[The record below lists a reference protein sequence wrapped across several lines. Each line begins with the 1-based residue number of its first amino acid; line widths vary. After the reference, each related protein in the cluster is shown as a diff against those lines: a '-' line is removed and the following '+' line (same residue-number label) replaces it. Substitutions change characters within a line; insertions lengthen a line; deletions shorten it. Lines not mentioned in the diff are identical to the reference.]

1 MDAITQDVRYAFR
14 RLRKSP
20 AFSVIAVLTLAL
32 GIGANTAI
40 FSVVNA
46 VLLRPLPFR
55 EPSQLVFLRE
65 AAAKMDNGY
74 SGLSTSIPNVEDYR
88 QQHAFDLLSI
98 WTAQSVNLTGQ
109 EKPDRVVGSFVSSNF
124 FQLFEVNPQ
133 LGRSF
138 TPHDERPGAER
149 EVVLSYGTWKTR
161 FGGDANILGRQ
172 LTLNGEPFTVIGVMP
187 ASFISPL
194 SDMDVWLPIQYYPNY
209 QYDRANKSQLALGRI
224 HSGVSR
230 TEAREQLNVIA
241 QRLAKDY
248 PQANSGIH
256 IELVGLQ
263 EFQVQNIRPALL
275 VLLGAVGLILLI
287 ASSNIANLLLARS
300 VARSREIAV
309 RIALGASRRDLIQQL
324 LAEAL
329 LLSIAG
335 GICGLL
341 LSKWGI
347 VVLLKLSP
355 VTLPLIDSPSL
366 NAQVLGFTAAVS
378 LLTGILFGLLPA
390 LQSSNPDLRNSLSAG
405 GRTAGESAGSNRLRG
420 AFVIAQMAISVV
432 LLVGAGL
439 LIRTF
444 YNLLQVDPGFN
455 SQNLLTAEYRMPR
468 TKYPTIQAQWNF
480 HREVVRNAQQ
490 IPGVVSAA
498 IIGGL
503 PFSGNFGEASFTL
516 PEMAPVEHGQEPK
529 AIVNFASPEYFSTI
543 GIPLLQGRG
552 FDERDTHDSPRVAV
566 ISRTFAQRYWPNQDP
581 LGKPIHIVDDK
592 SSDATVIGVVGDVK
606 QLSTRDENR
615 PYIYF
620 PIPQNDRQIFG
631 TLVLRTA
638 VPPETLRENLR
649 QAIWRVD
656 PDQPVWKIR
665 TVQYLIDRDLSPDK
679 FVMTLMIC
687 FAGLALL
694 LTAIGTYGVISYSV
708 TQRTQE
714 IGVRMALGATSGDV
728 LRLVVQRGITMAG
741 LGAAI
746 GALGAFAG
754 GRFVRRLL
762 YGVSATD
769 PLTFVCVLAVLI
781 TIAFLACYLP
791 ARRAA
796 RVDPMI
802 ALRYE

>member
-1 MDAITQDVRYAFR
+1 MDAIAQDVRYAFR

-20 AFSVIAVLTLAL
+20 AFTIIAVLTLAL

-55 EPSQLVFLRE
+55 DPGQLVFLRE
-65 AAAKMDNGY
+65 AQGRTDNGF
-74 SGLSTSIPNVEDYR
+74 SGLATSVPNVEDYR
-88 QQHAFDLLSI
+88 QQQHAFDVIAI

-124 FQLFEVNPQ
+124 FQLFEVSPQ
-133 LGRSF
+133 MGRSF
-138 TPHDERPGAER
+138 TPHDEKPGAER
-149 EVVLSYGTWKTR
+149 EVVLSYGTWQSR
-161 FGGDANILGRQ
+161 FGADPNILGRS
-172 LTLNGEPFTVIGVMP
+172 LTLNGESFTVVGVLP
-187 ASFISPL
+187 SSFQFPL
-194 SDMDVWLPIQYYPNY
+194 SDIDVWLPIQVYPNY
-209 QYDRANKSQLALGRI
+209 KYDRADKSQLAIGRI
-224 HSGVSR
+224 HSGISR
-230 TEAREQLNVIA
+230 AEAREQLNVIT
-241 QRLAKDY
+241 QRLAKED
-248 PQANSGIH
+248 PRANAGLH
-256 IELVGLQ
+256 MELVGLQ
-263 EFQVQNIRPALL
+263 ELMVQNIRPALL

-309 RIALGASRRDLIQQL
+309 RVALGASRRDLIQQL

-335 GICGLL
+335 GVCGLL
-341 LSKWGI
+341 LAKWGL

-355 VTLPLIDSPSL
+355 VTLPLIVSPSL

-390 LQSSNPDLRNSLSAG
+390 LQSSNPDLRNALGAG
-405 GRTAGESAGSNRLRG
+405 GRTAGENAGSNRLRG

-444 YNLLQVDPGFN
+444 SNLMHVDPGFN

-468 TKYPTIQAQWNF
+468 NKYSTIDAQWNF
-480 HREVVRNAQQ
+480 HRQVIHNAQQ
-490 IPGVVSAA
+490 IPGVISAA
-498 IIGGL
+498 VVGGL
-503 PFSGNFGEASFTL
+503 PFSGNYGESGFTL
-516 PEMAPVEHGQEPK
+516 PEMGPVERGQEPR
-529 AIVNFASPEYFSTI
+529 AIVNFASPEYLSTI
-543 GIPLLQGRG
+543 GVPLLQGRG
-552 FDERDTHDSPRVAV
+552 LDERDTHDSPRVTV
-566 ISRTFAQRYWPNQDP
+566 ISRTFAQRYWPNQDAI
-581 LGKPIHIVDDK
+581 GKRVQVVDGK
-592 SSDATVIGVVGDVK
+592 FDATVVGVVGDVK

-615 PYIYF
+615 PYMYF

-649 QAIWRVD
+649 QAIWKVD

-665 TVQYLIDRDLSPDK
+665 TVQYLIDRDLSSDK
-679 FVMTLMIC
+679 FVMTLMIA

-694 LTAIGTYGVISYSV
+694 LTALGTYGVISYSV

-714 IGVRMALGATSGDV
+714 IGVRMALGATSRDV
-728 LRLVVQRGITMAG
+728 LKLVVQRGIVLAVV
-741 LGAAI
+741 GAVI

-754 GRFVRRLL
+754 GRFVQKLL
-762 YGVSATD
+762 YGVKAND
-769 PLTFVCVLAVLI
+769 PLTFFCVLMTLI
-781 TIAFLACYLP
+781 VIAFLACYLP

>member
-1 MDAITQDVRYAFR
+1 MDAIVQDVRYAFR

-20 AFSVIAVLTLAL
+20 AFTVIAVLTLTL

-46 VLLRPLPFR
+46 VLLRSLPFR
-55 EPSQLVFLRE
+55 DPSQLVFLRE
-65 AAAKMDNGY
+65 AAAKMDNGF

-98 WTAQSVNLTGQ
+98 WVAQSVNLTGQ
-109 EKPDRVVGSFVSSNF
+109 EKPDRVVGGFVSSNF
-124 FQLFEVNPQ
+124 FQLFEVTPQ

-138 TPHDERPGAER
+138 TPHDERPGADR

-172 LTLNGEPFTVIGVMP
+172 LTLNGEPFTVVGVLP
-187 ASFISPL
+187 STFTFVFG
-194 SDMDVWLPIQYYPNY
+194 DMDVWLPIQFYPNY
-209 QYDRANKSQLALGRI
+209 KYDRANKSQLALGRI
-224 HSGVSR
+224 HGGTSR
-230 TEAREQLNVIA
+230 AEAREQLNVIA

-248 PQANSGIH
+248 PQANIGIH

-263 EFQVQNIRPALL
+263 ELQVQNIRPALL

-300 VARSREIAV
+300 VGRSREIAV
-309 RIALGASRRDLIQQL
+309 RVALGASRRDLIQQL

-329 LLSIAG
+329 LLSLAG
-335 GICGLL
+335 GVCGLL
-341 LSKWGI
+341 LAKWGI
-347 VVLLKLSP
+347 QFLLKLSP
-355 VTLPLIDSPSL
+355 VNLPFIESPSL
-366 NAQVLGFTAAVS
+366 DGHLLGFTAVVS

-390 LQSSNPDLRNSLSAG
+390 LQSSNPDLRNALGAG

-444 YNLLQVDPGFN
+444 YNLLHVDPGF
-455 SQNLLTAEYRMPR
+455 SPQNLLTAEYRMPR
-468 TKYPTIQAQWNF
+468 NKYPNIQVQWNF
-480 HREVVRNAQQ
+480 HHQVIHNAQE
-490 IPGVVSAA
+490 IPGVLSAA
-498 IIGGL
+498 VVGGL
-503 PFSGNFGEASFTL
+503 PFSGNFGEASFTV
-516 PEMAPVEHGQEPK
+516 PEMGPLEHGQEPR
-529 AIVNFASPEYFSTI
+529 AIVNYASPEYFSTI
-543 GIPLLQGRG
+543 GVPLFQGRG
-552 FDERDTHDSPRVAV
+552 FDERDTHDSLRVAV
-566 ISRTFAQRYWPNQDP
+566 ISRTLAQRYWPNQDP
-581 LGKPIHIVDDK
+581 LGRRVHMVDDNFD
-592 SSDATVIGVVGDVK
+592 STVIGVVGDVK

-638 VPPETLRENLR
+638 LPPETLAENLR
-649 QAIWRVD
+649 QAIWKVD

-665 TVQYLIDRDLSPDK
+665 TVEYLINRDLSPDK
-679 FVMTLMIC
+679 FVMTLMIA

-728 LRLVVQRGITMAG
+728 LRLVVQRGITLAV
-741 LGAAI
+741 LGAAV
-746 GALGAFAG
+746 GAMGAFAG
-754 GRFVRRLL
+754 GRFVRKLL
-762 YGVSATD
+762 FGVSASD
-769 PLTFVCVLAVLI
+769 PLTFFCVLVVLI
-781 TIAFLACYLP
+781 AIAFLACYLP

-796 RVDPMI
+796 SVDPMI

>member
-1 MDAITQDVRYAFR
+1 MDAIFQDVRYAFR

-20 AFSVIAVLTLAL
+20 AFTVIAVLTLAL

-55 EPSQLVFLRE
+55 DPGQLVFLRE
-65 AAAKMDNGY
+65 AAAKIDNGF
-74 SGLSTSIPNVEDYR
+74 SGMSTSVPNVEDYR

-109 EKPDRVVGSFVSSNF
+109 EKPDRLVGSFVSSNF
-124 FQLFEVNPQ
+124 FQLFEVTPQ
-133 LGRSF
+133 LGRTF

-172 LTLNGEPFTVIGVMP
+172 LTLNGEPFTVIGVLP
-187 ASFISPL
+187 STFTFPL
-194 SDMDVWLPIQYYPNY
+194 SDMDIWLPIQYYPNY
-209 QYDRANKSQLALGRI
+209 RFDRAEKSQLAIGRI
-224 HSGVSR
+224 HSGISR
-230 TEAREQLNVIA
+230 AAANEQLNVIA
-241 QRLAKDY
+241 QRLARDY
-248 PQANSGIH
+248 PQANAGIH
-256 IELVGLQ
+256 IELVGVQ
-263 EFQVQNIRPALL
+263 ELTVQNIRPALL

-300 VARSREIAV
+300 VVRGKEIAV
-309 RIALGASRRDLIQQL
+309 RVALGASRRDLIQQL

-329 LLSIAG
+329 LLSLAG
-335 GICGLL
+335 GVCGVLL
-341 LSKWGI
+341 AKWGI
-347 VVLLKLSP
+347 QFLLKLSP
-355 VTLPLIDSPSL
+355 VNLPFIESPSL
-366 NAQVLGFTAAVS
+366 NLEVLAFTAVVS
-378 LLTGILFGLLPA
+378 LLAGILFGLLPA
-390 LQSSNPDLRNSLSAG
+390 LQSSNPDLRSALG
-405 GRTAGESAGSNRLRG
+405 ASGRTAGESAGSNRLRG

-444 YNLLQVDPGFN
+444 YNLMHVDPGFN
-455 SQNLLTAEYRMPR
+455 QQNLLTAEYRMPR
-468 TKYPTIQAQWNF
+468 NKYQTIQAQWNF
-480 HREVVRNAQQ
+480 HRQVVANGNQ

-498 IIGGL
+498 VVLGL
-503 PFSGNFGEASFTL
+503 PFSGNFGEASFAL
-516 PEMAPVEHGQEPK
+516 PEMGPVERGQAPR
-529 AIVNFASPEYFSTI
+529 AIMNYASPEYFNTI
-543 GIPLLQGRG
+543 GIPLFQGRG

-581 LGKPIHIVDDK
+581 LGKRVHMIEDNF
-592 SSDATVIGVVGDVK
+592 DATVIGVVGDVK

-620 PIPQNDRQIFG
+620 PIPQNNRQIFG

-649 QAIWRVD
+649 QAIWKVD

-665 TVQYLIDRDLSPDK
+665 TVQYLIDRDLSPNR
-679 FVMTLMIC
+679 FVMTLMIA

-708 TQRTQE
+708 SQRTQE

-728 LRLVVQRGITMAG
+728 LRLVVRQGTTLATV
-741 LGAAI
+741 GAAI
-746 GALGAFAG
+746 GSLSALAG
-754 GRFVRRLL
+754 GRFMRKLL
-762 YGVSATD
+762 YGVSAGD
-769 PLTFVCVLAVLI
+769 PLTFFCVLSVLMA
-781 TIAFLACYLP
+781 IAFLACYLP

-796 RVDPMI
+796 SVDPMI

>member
-1 MDAITQDVRYAFR
+1 MDAIVQDVRYAFR

-20 AFSVIAVLTLAL
+20 AFTAIAVLTLAL

-55 EPSQLVFLRE
+55 DPGQLVFLRE
-65 AAAKMDNGY
+65 AAAKTDNGF
-74 SGLSTSIPNVEDYR
+74 SGLATSVPNLEDYR
-88 QQHAFDLLSI
+88 QQQHAFDVLSI

-124 FQLFEVNPQ
+124 FQLFEVTAQ

-172 LTLNGEPFTVIGVMP
+172 LTLNGEPFTVIGVLP
-187 ASFISPL
+187 STFIFPL

-209 QYDRANKSQLALGRI
+209 KYDRANKSQLAIGRI
-224 HSGVSR
+224 HSGTSR
-230 TEAREQLNVIA
+230 AEATEQLNVIA
-241 QRLAKDY
+241 QRLARDY
-248 PQANSGIH
+248 PQANAGIH
-256 IELVGLQ
+256 MELVGLQ
-263 EFQVQNIRPALL
+263 ELQVQNIRPALL
-275 VLLGAVGLILLI
+275 ILLGAVGLILLI
-287 ASSNIANLLLARS
+287 ASSNIANLLLARG
-300 VARSREIAV
+300 VGRSREVAV

-329 LLSIAG
+329 LLSLAG
-335 GICGLL
+335 GTCGLL
-341 LSKWGI
+341 LAKWGI
-347 VVLLKLSP
+347 EVLLKLSP
-355 VTLPLIDSPSL
+355 VNLPLIESPSL
-366 NAQVLGFTAAVS
+366 DAQVLGFTAMVS
-378 LLTGILFGLLPA
+378 LFTGVLFGLLPA
-390 LQSSNPDLRNSLSAG
+390 LQSSNPDLRNALGTG

-444 YNLLQVDPGFN
+444 YNLLHVDPGFN

-468 TKYPTIQAQWNF
+468 NKYATIQAQWNF
-480 HREVVRNAQQ
+480 HRQVIVNASQ

-498 IIGGL
+498 IVLGL
-503 PFSGNFGEASFTL
+503 PFSGNFAEYSFTL
-516 PEMAPVEHGQEPK
+516 PEMGPVERGQEPRTI
-529 AIVNFASPEYFSTI
+529 ANYASREYFSTI
-543 GIPLLQGRG
+543 GIPLLNGRG
-552 FDERDTHDSPRVAV
+552 FDESDTHDSPRVAV

-581 LGKPIHIVDDK
+581 IGKRVHLADDNF
-592 SSDATVIGVVGDVK
+592 DATVIGIVGDVK
-606 QLSTRDENR
+606 QLSTRDEDR

-649 QAIWRVD
+649 QAIWKVD

-665 TVQYLIDRDLSPDK
+665 TVEYLINRDLSPDK
-679 FVMTLMIC
+679 FVMTLMIA

-714 IGVRMALGATSGDV
+714 IGVRMALGATSSDV
-728 LRLVVQRGITMAG
+728 LKLVVRRGIA
-741 LGAAI
+741 LAIVGAVI
-746 GALGAFAG
+746 GAVGAFAG
-754 GRFVRRLL
+754 GRFLQRLL
-762 YGVSATD
+762 YGVRASD
-769 PLTFVCVLAVLI
+769 PLTFLCVLIVLI

-796 RVDPMI
+796 SVDPMI